1 MRTEIELQL
10 PQSRVLLL
18 KSSANAETWAVRFA
32 RNVLGRP

>member
-18 KSSANAETWAVRFA
+18 KSSAKAETLGSSVR
-32 RNVLGRP
+32 